1 MNRIYLVLLLV
12 LGGMPGVVMAGA
24 GANVSACV
32 NVTNAK
38 QAMTVNITVGGQGK
52 HCMSQVG
59 NNATI
64 TVPAGG
70 NGLYCASVGYVE
82 EKGTSSGGDF
92 CATEK
97 SKWPVSYSIGTLPPQ
112 ASVVVTMEADSNFNK
127 ATIITFPQ
135 VGNAG
140 ICAFPA
146 GQSPNLCYN
155 TSTTWAKGTQGP
167 LALIFMLPD

>member
-1 MNRIYLVLLLV
+1 VNRIYFALLLA

-38 QAMTVNITVGGQGK
+38 QAMTVNIAVGGPGK
-52 HCMSQVG
+52 HCMSQSG
-59 NNATI
+59 NNAAI
-64 TVPAGG
+64 PVPAGG

-97 SKWPVSYSIGTLPPQ
+97 SKWPVSYSIG
-112 ASVVVTMEADSNFNK
+112 ASPAQTSAVVSMEADSAFNK

-135 VGNAG
+135 VGSAA
-140 ICAFPA
+140 ICTFPA
-146 GQSPNLCYN
+146 GGSPNLCFN
-155 TSTTWAKGTQGP
+155 TSTNWAKGTQGP
-167 LALIFMLPD
+167 LALIFTLPD